1 MFHGNCSGEGH
12 VYTSFTLLSTTFN
25 GTCGLFVI
33 TVVGDQTI
41 CAWPEAVCCYKYDQ
55 SQRCMGE
62 EEEEEEEV
70 GEEGEKEGGGGRGRG
85 GERQRG
91 VGNGGG

>member
-41 CAWPEAVCCYKYDQ
+41 CDLMHGRRQFVVPSMISLNIAWGRRKKRWGRRGRKKGEED
-55 SQRCMGE
+55 GE
-62 EEEEEEEV
+62 EEEKDNEE
-70 GEEGEKEGGGGRGRG
+70 
-85 GERQRG
+85 
-91 VGNGGG
+91 